1 MDILLEASGHGTSRY
16 HQAPAAL
23 TYDHDAGPLSYYEE
37 QGQSQYHPAADVQ
50 DHDDEPTDAPAPSA
64 TEVTHE
70 LWLNKT
76 PQPRGRH
83 AKDPHAEYV
92 RFDCKDI
99 DDLETNLAEYLSA
112 PTAPAEHA
120 TIEFHFPVT
129 AAFMVYTRDFKRD
142 PSTQWTPADVTDL
155 VRRTAVSVVE
165 VLQDTPNPK
174 DRLVRQKAVAR
185 IIVEAVQRADGFRYS
200 FHNNWLSREDR
211 AHRFSYF
218 CNDSTLN
225 KGRAAN
231 SGLGMENRKITKPV
245 YACKGL
251 IAIKFSLTK
260 NNLEVHYRH
269 VPLHKTFAERAPL
282 PRRTSKRRRLLE
294 ILDPKAAE
302 QLPKSDPRSSK
313 KKKKEVKPSAPKK
326 TGRPK
331 SANRQPGGN
340 ANVNTHGQ
348 QLIDEGLQPMIDF
361 LGSVEREAQA
371 GGDSAPEQGVDS
383 DNDSNGGGIIIID
396 DDDAPAE
403 ADNPA
408 REVTLFPR
416 EKIREMQ
423 THQPP
428 RQKPMARPMLPGE
441 MEGTFLDGNITWGLD
456 ALTDLSSNPA
466 DNSEKEQG
474 NAVQHGRK
482 NRPSAGVDDA
492 ASVPLS
498 ELELLKQQLAATQER
513 LERLESEKRQS
524 PLYPP
529 YPPPYPYPHY
539 PYPPPPQGYY
549 PTPPPPPPPPRQVT
563 PPQSKQSR
571 YTVSDASFRHVGP
584 PASAGP
590 PMYPGGPPYPTA
602 NTVAPTP
609 LATQSAFF
617 ETRNPTLQCRPDQL
631 LSHVDPPAEP
641 GSHAHPAQLPEKDS
655 RSQPIVAGAENS
667 GGRAVEQEAR
677 SAIAFTATRKAPATS
692 LDPPQIGAASQ
703 RHSQSQAQE
712 SNTGATPQSPPQLR
726 PASALEQGVLQLG
739 ESVARSQDASKTSVV
754 ASNQPTMGVLKTVD
768 VADEASSHVRTGTP
782 SRSKRPLQQPLGGV
796 LKLVEVS
803 KTPGARE
810 MIRQS
815 EDAKMKGYFHN
826 TLDAVQPPTLPST
839 PSAVKPQTLLNAA
852 ATVKTPTSTEPSS
865 AKKDQPHVW
874 SGPTYAPGYAPH
886 WQAEYAGKLPPASQ
900 HRACPPPQEQPPQ
913 HGVPY
918 PYPYP
923 YPYPCPPPQ
932 YPYQGY
938 GPLPPSGYPPCPLPP
953 AGGQTRGGWQTH
965 PTPAPPPPAAGP
977 LKQGSRPPARY
988 EDLRNQMV
996 AQAQFTTAS
1005 DLAKSK
1011 PAKNAQMN
1019 GKGEE
1024 PEATTDGTSKG
1035 TGTAQAK
1042 LATALDSQ
1050 IDTNIT
1056 SSTTEGGGNNQ
1067 ARPRSAVTVSSSG
1080 STDESVATAPEQVE
1094 QAVDEHQGGGN
1105 NSDTSEEA

>member
-23 TYDHDAGPLSYYEE
+23 TYDHASGPLSYYEE
-37 QGQSQYHPAADVQ
+37 QGQSQYRPAADIQ
-50 DHDDEPTDAPAPSA
+50 DHGDAPIDAPAPSA

-99 DDLETNLAEYLSA
+99 DDLEANLAEYLSA

-174 DRLVRQKAVAR
+174 DQIVRQKAVAR

-269 VPLHKTFAERAPL
+269 VPLHKTFAERAPP
-282 PRRTSKRRRLLE
+282 PRRASKRRRLLE

-302 QLPKSDPRSSK
+302 ELPRSDPRAAK
-313 KKKKEVKPSAPKK
+313 KKKKEEVKPSAPKK
-326 TGRPK
+326 TGRPNTA
-331 SANRQPGGN
+331 SRQPRRN

-348 QLIDEGLQPMIDF
+348 QLTDEGLQPMIDF
-361 LGSVEREAQA
+361 LGSVEREAQVR
-371 GGDSAPEQGVDS
+371 GDSAPEQGVDS
-383 DNDSNGGGIIIID
+383 DNDSNGGGIIMVD
-396 DDDAPAE
+396 DDDLAAE

-408 REVTLFPR
+408 VEVTLFPH

-428 RQKPMARPMLPGE
+428 RKKPIARPMLPGE
-441 MEGTFLDGNITWGLD
+441 MEGTFLHGNITWGVD
-456 ALTDLSSNPA
+456 ASADLSSKPV
-466 DNSEKEQG
+466 DNVEKEQG

-482 NRPSAGVDDA
+482 NRPSAAADDA

-549 PTPPPPPPPPRQVT
+549 PTPPPPPPPPCQVT
-563 PPQSKQSR
+563 LSPSKQPQ

-584 PASAGP
+584 PVSAGP
-590 PMYPGGPPYPTA
+590 PMYPGGPPYPAA
-602 NTVAPTP
+602 NAVAPAP
-609 LATQSAFF
+609 LATQSAFL
-617 ETRNPTLQCRPDQL
+617 ETRNPALQCRPDQL
-631 LSHVDPPAEP
+631 LSHVDPPAQP
-641 GSHAHPAQLPEKDS
+641 GSDAHPAQLSEKDS
-655 RSQPIVAGAENS
+655 QSQPVVAGAGNS
-667 GGRAVEQEAR
+667 GERAVEQELRPATPL
-677 SAIAFTATRKAPATS
+677 TATRKPPAIS
-692 LDPPQIGAASQ
+692 LDSPQNGVASQ
-703 RHSQSQAQE
+703 RHSQSQTQE
-712 SNTGATPQSPPQLR
+712 SSIRATPQFPLQSR
-726 PASALEQGVLQLG
+726 PASALEQGVLQLR
-739 ESVARSQDASKTSVV
+739 EPVAPSKDASKTSAV
-754 ASNQPTMGVLKTVD
+754 ASNQPIMGVLETVD
-768 VADEASSHVRTGTP
+768 AADEATSLVRTGTP
-782 SRSKRPLQQPLGGV
+782 SRSKRPPQQPLGGA
-796 LKLVEVS
+796 LKLVEAS

-826 TLDAVQPPTLPST
+826 TLDAVQPPTLPSA
-839 PSAVKPQTLLNAA
+839 PSAVKPRTLLNAA
-852 ATVKTPTSTEPSS
+852 VTVKTPTSTEPSS
-865 AKKDQPHVW
+865 ANKNQSHVW
-874 SGPTYAPGYAPH
+874 SGPTYAQGYAPH
-886 WQAEYAGKLPPASQ
+886 WQADYAGKLPPASQ
-900 HRACPPPQEQPPQ
+900 HHACPPPQEQPPQ
-913 HGVPY
+913 HGFPY

-923 YPYPCPPPQ
+923 YPYPPPQ

-953 AGGQTRGGWQTH
+953 AGGHNRGSWQAY
-965 PTPAPPPPAAGP
+965 PAPAPAPPAAGP
-977 LKQGSRPPARY
+977 LKQGGRPSAGY

-996 AQAQFTTAS
+996 AQAQFIPAS
-1005 DLAKSK
+1005 DLAKSE
-1011 PAKNAQMN
+1011 PAKNALMHGN
-1019 GKGEE
+1019 GEE
-1024 PEATTDGTSKG
+1024 PGATTDGTSKD
-1035 TGTAQAK
+1035 TGTPQAK
-1042 LATALDSQ
+1042 RATALDSQ
-1050 IDTNIT
+1050 VDTNVT
-1056 SSTTEGGGNNQ
+1056 SSATEGAGNNH

-1094 QAVDEHQGGGN
+1094 QEVDEHQGGGN